1 MTATVV
7 FQVLAAIAAIA
18 LILKF
23 SEKFFRWAFQFRL
36 TWYLILGGAVYAIY
50 HFWGGQAAFYAVLA
64 YVLYVIYLKW

>member
-1 MTATVV
+1 MSATVV

-23 SEKFFRWAFQFRL
+23 SEKFLTWAFQFRL

-50 HFWGGQAAFYAVLA
+50 HFWGGEAALYAVIA
-64 YVLYVIYLKW
+64 YVLYVLYKMW